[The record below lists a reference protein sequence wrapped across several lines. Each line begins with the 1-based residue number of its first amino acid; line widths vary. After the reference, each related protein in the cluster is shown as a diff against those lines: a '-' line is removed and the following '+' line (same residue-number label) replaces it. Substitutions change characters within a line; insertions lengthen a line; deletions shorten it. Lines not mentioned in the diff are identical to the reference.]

1 VEATVW
7 SKRRIQYEDDVS
19 TDPFNYDTWFDF
31 ARLEEDALRAL
42 RDDGE
47 EEEQL
52 DQAVTRV
59 REVYERAVANVPMAN
74 EKRIWRRYI
83 FLWLYYAVFEELET
97 KVRRLILPRVVSNIC
112 YAPSIC
118 GCLSTGL
125 RSRERHLQSGH
136 IGGAT
141 QTIHVCKTLATICTV
156 RNTPTRFGNGSK
168 ASWNKSWHVPKGK
181 VI

>member
-19 TDPFNYDTWFDF
+19 SDPFNYDTWFDF

-74 EKRIWRRYI
+74 EKRMWRRYI

-97 KVRRLILPRVVSNIC
+97 KVRRL
-112 YAPSIC
+112 
-118 GCLSTGL
+118 T
-125 RSRERHLQSGH
+125 
-136 IGGAT
+136 
-141 QTIHVCKTLATICTV
+141 
-156 RNTPTRFGNGSK
+156 F
-168 ASWNKSWHVPKGK
+168 ASSAF
-181 VI
+181 

>member
-1 VEATVW
+1 LPRTKSASLYASYTKFEKQHGTRTTVEATVW
-7 SKRRIQYEDDVS
+7 SKRRIQYEDDVA

-74 EKRIWRRYI
+74 EKRMWRRYI
-83 FLWLYYAVFEELET
+83 FLWLYYAAFEELET
-97 KVRRLILPRVVSNIC
+97 KVRRLRLPRVVSNTLTF
-112 YAPSIC
+112 AMRNQSAHVC

-125 RSRERHLQSGH
+125 RSCERHLQSGH
-136 IGGAT
+136 IGRAT
-141 QTIHVCKTLATICTV
+141 
-156 RNTPTRFGNGSK
+156 
-168 ASWNKSWHVPKGK
+168 
-181 VI
+181 